1 MTTRRAAGAAVAI
14 VAVALLVGCSSS
26 TSQPSGPAEL
36 NRPYSSTT
44 TSASQASAFTGP
56 RAAYTYRL
64 VASCGERSGLGTF
77 DVTVR
82 HGRVVRVDPRGRSS
96 QLLPDE
102 RPLMT
107 LDGFFVKAEQARLQG
122 AEKVLLT
129 MRAGHVDT
137 LSIDWATDTIDDEFC
152 WHASHVRVT

>member
-36 NRPYSSTT
+36 TRPYSSTT

-82 HGRVVRVDPRGRSS
+82 HGRVVRVDPRGRYS

-107 LDGFFVKAEQARLQG
+107 LDGFFVKAEQARRQG
-122 AEKVLLT
+122 AEKVQLT
-129 MRAGHVDT
+129 VRAGHVDT